1 MECSALITIRRIELA
16 DPLYTSERALRERV
30 LFKPLGLSMA
40 RFEAEFPGVE
50 QRYEHFV
57 AVMDHPTGPLVIGCA
72 GLLVGEPGPNE
83 GRLLQ
88 MAVDPQRQGEGI
100 GRRLVVAIE
109 SRAFGVKD
117 LRRLSCHAR
126 EPVAAFYRGLGW
138 HNQGAPFDEIGIPHR
153 LLVLDRPTTP
163 PVRPR

>member
-72 GLLVGEPGPNE
+72 GLLVGDPGP
-83 GRLLQ
+83 
-88 MAVDPQRQGEGI
+88 I
-100 GRRLVVAIE
+100 GRRLGVAIE

-138 HNQGAPFDEIGIPHR
+138 PNQGDQFDEIGIPHR
-153 LLVLDRPTTP
+153 LLVLDRPTIP